1 MFNLF
6 KTAIAAMAGLVLCAH
21 GQTNNVHAQA

>member
-1 MFNLF
+1 LF